1 MKKEPGNSRPQSIL
15 QKSTRG
21 VTFLMFSQLFAK
33 VVTFLLNTLLVR
45 YLSPKVFGI
54 NAFMEFLLS
63 TVLFFS
69 REAIRLS
76 ALRIKTPASSQ
87 AAAHDDDSETE
98 DTDTTVLQIA
108 INFAY
113 IPILIGLPLSFVL
126 IGWQYSNLN
135 EYFISLPYFK
145 LAVFII
151 WLSIILELF
160 SEPFF
165 IVNQLMLNFKVRSQ
179 FESIG
184 VVAACVANFAI
195 VYVYENKING
205 SGATLH
211 DINKQEGIAIF
222 AFAVS
227 KLAHS
232 AALLCGYAY
241 DYFRRLSK
249 ENTFSIWPTRI
260 QLSSKTQPYYFQNDI
275 LQHFRKVYLQLCF
288 KHLLTEGDKLIINSM
303 CTVEE
308 QGIYSL
314 LSNYGSLLT
323 RLVFAPIEESLRLF
337 LARLLSV
344 TNSKNVKLSMEVL
357 VNLTKFY
364 LYLSLLI
371 VVFGPVNSPFLLQF
385 LIGSKWSSTSVLETI
400 RIYCLYLPFLSI
412 NGIFE
417 AFFQSVAS
425 GEDILRH
432 SYFMM
437 AFSGVFLSSCWLLI
451 GRYKMSL
458 EGLILSNIINMILR
472 IAFCGWFIGKFYKNI
487 HSDSHVQD
495 ASFLLNFRNFKVVSV
510 VSAVIAVSNFGF
522 FGIVKTFKQFFIN
535 IAMALLLLSL
545 ILYKE
550 KDSLKAYLKQNKNDP
565 KDV

>member
-1 MKKEPGNSRPQSIL
+1 MEKHGELSQHESIL

-21 VTFLMFSQLFAK
+21 VTFLIFGQLFSK

-54 NAFMEFLLS
+54 NAFLEFLLS

-69 REAIRLS
+69 REAIRMS
-76 ALRIKTPASSQ
+76 TLRIKTPEYSFLPQ
-87 AAAHDDDSETE
+87 EDETE
-98 DTDTTVLQIA
+98 IDNSDRLVLQTA

-113 IPILIGLPLSFVL
+113 IPVLIGVPLSLVL

-135 EYFISLPYFK
+135 EYFVSLPYFK
-145 LAVFII
+145 LSIAVI
-151 WLSIILELF
+151 WMSILFELF

-165 IVNQLMLNFKVRSQ
+165 IVNQFMLNYKVRSQ
-179 FESIG
+179 FESVA

-195 VYVYENKING
+195 VYIYENKVNG
-205 SGATLH
+205 TGAALH
-211 DINKQEGIAIF
+211 DVTKQEGIAIL

-232 AALLCGYAY
+232 VALLCCYYY
-241 DYFRRLSK
+241 DYLTRLGK
-249 ENTFSIWPTRI
+249 ENSFNIWPTQI
-260 QLSSKTQPYYFQNDI
+260 QVSGRTQPYYFQSDI
-275 LQHFRKVYLQLCF
+275 FQHFRKVYLQLCF

-303 CTVEE
+303 CSVEE

-344 TNSKNVKLSMEVL
+344 TSSKNVKLSMEVL

-371 VVFGPVNSPFLLQF
+371 VIFGPVNSPFLLQF
-385 LIGSKWSSTSVLETI
+385 LIGSKWSSTTVLETI
-400 RIYCLYLPFLSI
+400 RIYCLYLPFLSV

-425 GEDILRH
+425 GEHILRH

-437 AFSGVFLSSCWLLI
+437 AFSCVFLFSCWLLI

-472 IAFCGWFIGKFYKNI
+472 ISFCGWFIGNFYKNLY
-487 HSDSHVQD
+487 SDMQAQD
-495 ASFLLNFRNFKVVSV
+495 SSFLLNFRNFKVVSI
-510 VSAVIAVSNFGF
+510 VSVVIAVSNLFLV
-522 FGIVKTFKQFFIN
+522 GIVKTFKQFFIN
-535 IAMALLLLSL
+535 VAMALALLAL
-545 ILYKE
+545 IIYKE
-550 KDSLKAYLKQNKNDP
+550 KGVLGAYMRQNKNDA
-565 KDV
+565 KDI

>member
-1 MKKEPGNSRPQSIL
+1 MAKQSEESPPQTIL
-15 QKSTRG
+15 QKSTEG
-21 VTFLMFSQLFAK
+21 VTLLMFTQLFGK

-54 NAFMEFLLS
+54 NAFLEFLLS

-69 REAIRLS
+69 REAVRLS
-76 ALRIKTPASSQ
+76 ALRIKSPTPSNSNVQEDDGQ
-87 AAAHDDDSETE
+87 AE
-98 DTDTTVLQIA
+98 DADKTVLQIA
-108 INFAY
+108 INFSY
-113 IPILIGLPLSFVL
+113 ISMLIGLPLSLVL

-135 EYFISLPYFK
+135 EYFLSLPYFK
-145 LAVFII
+145 LAIAII
-151 WLSIILELF
+151 WLSILLELC

-165 IVNQLMLNFKVRSQ
+165 IVNQLMLNYKVRSQ

-184 VVAACVANFAI
+184 VLAACVANFAI

-205 SGATLH
+205 SGASLH
-211 DINKQEGIAIF
+211 DTTKQEGIAIF

-232 AALLCGYAY
+232 TALLCGYSY
-241 DYFRRLSK
+241 DYFTRLSR
-249 ENTFSIWPTRI
+249 ENKFRIWPTKI
-260 QLSSKTQPYYFQNDI
+260 QLSSKTQPFYFQSDI
-275 LQHFRKVYLQLCF
+275 VQHFRKVYLQLCF

-323 RLVFAPIEESLRLF
+323 RLVFSPIEESLRLF

-344 TNSKNVKLSMEVL
+344 TSSKNVKLSMEVL

-371 VVFGPVNSPFLLQF
+371 VVFGPINSPFLLQF
-385 LIGSKWSSTSVLETI
+385 LIGSKWSSTSVLDTI

-417 AFFQSVAS
+417 AFFQSVAT
-425 GEDILRH
+425 GEDILRQ

-437 AFSGVFLSSCWLLI
+437 AFSCVFLASCWVSI
-451 GRYKMSL
+451 GHYKMSL
-458 EGLILSNIINMILR
+458 EGLIVSNIMNMILR
-472 IAFCGWFIGKFYKNI
+472 IAFCGWFIGKFYKSL
-487 HSDSHVQD
+487 HSDSNMHNS
-495 ASFLLNFRNFKVVSV
+495 SFLLNFRNFKVVSFV
-510 VSAVIAVSNFGF
+510 AAIIAVSNFCI
-522 FGIVKTFKQFFIN
+522 FGVVKTFEQFFLN
-535 IAMALLLLSL
+535 VAMALVLLAL
-545 ILYKE
+545 IIYKE
-550 KDSLKAYLKQNKNDP
+550 KDSLNAYLRQNKNDT
-565 KDV
+565 KHV